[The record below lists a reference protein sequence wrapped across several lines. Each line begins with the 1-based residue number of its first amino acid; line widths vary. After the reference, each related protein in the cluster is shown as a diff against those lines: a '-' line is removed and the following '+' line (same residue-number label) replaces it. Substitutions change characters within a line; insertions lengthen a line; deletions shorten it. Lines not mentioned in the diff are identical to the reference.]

1 MENKDP
7 KKDDRTIPDREDVRH
22 AAQALRSGGV
32 ILYPTDTVWG
42 LGCDATNPEAV
53 AKIYAI
59 KRRAE
64 SKSMLTLMRNE
75 AQVERYVREPE
86 EIAFDLMRETVSP
99 LTVIFDGATGL
110 APNLVA
116 DDGSIGIRIPRERF
130 CEELLRLFP
139 RPVVST
145 SANVSGSP
153 APAFFH
159 EIDPGIAAAVD
170 YVAEYRRDD
179 TTPHSPSSII
189 KVSKGGV
196 FKILRK

>member
-86 EIAFDLMRETVSP
+86 EIAFDLMREAVSP
-99 LTVIFDGATGL
+99 ITVIFDGATGL

-153 APAFFH
+153 TPAFFH

-179 TTPHSPSSII
+179 TTPHRPSSII

>member
-1 MENKDP
+1 MENKNP
-7 KKDDRTIPDREDVRH
+7 EMEEKTIPDREDVRC
-22 AAQALRSGGV
+22 AVQVLRAGGV

-53 AKIYAI
+53 ARIYAI

-86 EIAFDLMRETVSP
+86 EIAFDLMREAVSP

-130 CEELLRLFP
+130 CADLLRLFP

-159 EIDPGIAAAVD
+159 EIDPSIVAATD

-179 TTPHSPSSII
+179 TTPHRPSSII